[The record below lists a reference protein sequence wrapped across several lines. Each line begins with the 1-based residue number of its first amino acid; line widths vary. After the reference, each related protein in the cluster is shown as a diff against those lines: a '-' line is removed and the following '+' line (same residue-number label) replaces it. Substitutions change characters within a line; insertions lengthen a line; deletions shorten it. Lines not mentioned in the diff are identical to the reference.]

1 MEGVDSPALL
11 RHGPA
16 WGITRGMK
24 TDKVI
29 WSVYIIRTIDNR
41 LYSGV
46 STDVARR
53 YREHLSGGVRAAK
66 YLKAHRPQSLAFSLP
81 IGSRSLAQKVEYR
94 LKQLSRAQKERV
106 IQRQTLAFDLETGWL
121 RP

>member
-1 MEGVDSPALL
+1 
-11 RHGPA
+11 
-16 WGITRGMK
+16 MK

-46 STDVARR
+46 STDVSRR

-66 YLKAHRPQSLAFSLP
+66 YLKAHRPQSLAFCLP
-81 IGSRSLAQKVEYR
+81 VGSRSLAQKVEYR

-106 IQRQTLAFDLETGWL
+106 IQRQTLAFDPETGRL

>member
-1 MEGVDSPALL
+1 
-11 RHGPA
+11 
-16 WGITRGMK
+16 MK

-81 IGSRSLAQKVEYR
+81 IGSRSLAQKEC
-94 LKQLSRAQKERV
+94 V

>member
-1 MEGVDSPALL
+1 
-11 RHGPA
+11 
-16 WGITRGMK
+16 MK

-81 IGSRSLAQKVEYR
+81 IGSRSRAQKVEYR

-106 IQRQTLAFDLETGWL
+106 IQRQTLAFDLDTGWL